1 MQQIGP
7 GTKFFRFDSEYL
19 VRPAVII
26 AFWGSL
32 IGGIVGLAITALWL
46 HGTRWE
52 VVGAAG
58 SLFSLIDA
66 CLLRYGYE
74 IKRTVVGL
82 YALFPDESPEE

>member
-19 VRPAVII
+19 VSPSVKI

-32 IGGIVGLAITALWL
+32 IGGVVALAVTALWL

-52 VVGAAG
+52 VATAAAG
-58 SLFSLIDA
+58 VFSLVDA
-66 CLLRYGYE
+66 ALLRYGYE
-74 IKRTVVGL
+74 IKRTIVGL
-82 YALFPDESPEE
+82 YALFPEDEET

>member
-1 MQQIGP
+1 MKQIGP

-19 VRPAVII
+19 ARPAVIV

-32 IGGIVGLAITALWL
+32 IGGIAGLVITVLWL

-52 VVGAAG
+52 VVTAAA

-66 CLLRYGYE
+66 ALLRYGYE

-82 YALFPDESPEE
+82 YALFPDDVSEE